1 MITASRKLFV
11 LHLVANALLLWL
23 AYEWLGVGESTRL
36 RLVWSALDALAIL
49 ALVSWFHGATLVFF
63 RTSEPKINGAF
74 RTALGHIPALLV
86 AAILVLVLYGLLAWA
101 AAASGQPA
109 FRLASWLTLKLRTP
123 VKPATVARIFLG
135 AFWIVRWVVLPVG
148 LLPMASGIAARGWR
162 GFGEW
167 SWRGGGRYWLGGP
180 LPPVGGLW
188 VAFGLLRIAA
198 RGWRGFGEWS
208 WRGGW
213 RYWLE
218 VPLLLV
224 AGLWL
229 PFVLL
234 GWVPAVSGF
243 TMEMVSFS
251 LRMLVAYL
259 LFVGALWTL
268 KRVTAAR
275 KRE

>member
-1 MITASRKLFV
+1 MSRKMSTAARQLFL
-11 LHLVANALLLWL
+11 LHFVANALLLWL
-23 AYEWLGVGESTRL
+23 GYEWLGVGESTRV
-36 RLVWSALDALAIL
+36 RLLFSALDALAIL
-49 ALVSWFHGATLVFF
+49 ALVCWFHGATLVFF
-63 RTSEPKINGAF
+63 RTGGEPEISGAF
-74 RTALGHIPALLV
+74 RTALRHIPALVV
-86 AAILVLVLYGLLAWA
+86 AATLVLVLYGLLVWA

-123 VKPATVARIFLG
+123 VKPATMARIFLG
-135 AFWIVRWVVLPVG
+135 GFWIVRWVALPVA

-162 GFGEW
+162 GFVE
-167 SWRGGGRYWLGGP
+167 
-180 LPPVGGLW
+180 
-188 VAFGLLRIAA
+188 FG
-198 RGWRGFGEWS
+198 

-224 AGLWL
+224 AALLL
-229 PFVLL
+229 PFVVL

-243 TMEMVSFS
+243 TLEVVSFT

-268 KRVTAAR
+268 ERVTAGLR
-275 KRE
+275 RE

>member
-1 MITASRKLFV
+1 MSREMSTAARKLFL
-11 LHLVANALLLWL
+11 LHLVADALLLWL
-23 AYEWLGVGESTRL
+23 GYEWLGVGESTRL

-49 ALVSWFHGATLVFF
+49 ALVCWFHGATLVFF
-63 RTSEPKINGAF
+63 HTGGGPEINGAF
-74 RTALGHIPALLV
+74 RTALRHVPALLA

-123 VKPATVARIFLG
+123 VKPATMARIFLG
-135 AFWIVRWVVLPVG
+135 GFWIVRWMVLPAAV
-148 LLPMASGIAARGWR
+148 LPMASGIAVRGWR
-162 GFGEW
+162 GFGE
-167 SWRGGGRYWLGGP
+167 
-180 LPPVGGLW
+180 
-188 VAFGLLRIAA
+188 F
-198 RGWRGFGEWS
+198 S

-224 AGLWL
+224 AALLL

-243 TMEMVSFS
+243 TLEVVSFS

-259 LFVGALWTL
+259 LFVGAVWTL
-268 KRVTAAR
+268 ERLTAGR

>member
-11 LHLVANALLLWL
+11 LHLVANGLLLWL

-74 RTALGHIPALLV
+74 RTALGHIPALLA

-109 FRLASWLTLKLRTP
+109 FRLASWLPLKLRTP
-123 VKPATVARIFLG
+123 VKPATMARIFLG
-135 AFWIVRWVVLPVG
+135 GFWIVRWMVLPAA
-148 LLPMASGIAARGWR
+148 LLPMASGIAVRGWR
-162 GFGEW
+162 GFGE
-167 SWRGGGRYWLGGP
+167 
-180 LPPVGGLW
+180 
-188 VAFGLLRIAA
+188 F
-198 RGWRGFGEWS
+198 S

-224 AGLWL
+224 AGLPL

-234 GWVPAVSGF
+234 AWVPTVSGF
-243 TMEMVSFS
+243 TLEVVSFS

-259 LFVGALWTL
+259 VFVGAVWTL
-268 KRVTAAR
+268 ERLTAGLR
-275 KRE
+275 RE

>member
-1 MITASRKLFV
+1 MRSWYFV
-11 LHLVANALLLWL
+11 LVAERQAL
-23 AYEWLGVGESTRL
+23 STVQL
-36 RLVWSALDALAIL
+36 S
-49 ALVSWFHGATLVFF
+49 
-63 RTSEPKINGAF
+63 K
-74 RTALGHIPALLV
+74 
-86 AAILVLVLYGLLAWA
+86 
-101 AAASGQPA
+101 Q
-109 FRLASWLTLKLRTP
+109 
-123 VKPATVARIFLG
+123 
-135 AFWIVRWVVLPVG
+135 
-148 LLPMASGIAARGWR
+148 PMASGIAARGWR

-167 SWRGGGRYWLGGP
+167 T
-180 LPPVGGLW
+180 
-188 VAFGLLRIAA
+188 
-198 RGWRGFGEWS
+198 

-218 VPLLLV
+218 DPLLLV

-268 KRVTAAR
+268 ERVTAAR